1 MFKIAT
7 WNVNSIRVRLEQV
20 LGWLAEEAPDVL
32 AVQETKTVDGG
43 FPAAAFA
50 EIGYRAAFAGEKTYN
65 GVALLSKLP
74 AEDIAT
80 DLPGSADSQRRLL
93 AARYGAMSVV
103 NVYVPN
109 GSEVGSDKYR
119 YKLAWLARFD
129 AYVRSCLAAGAPL
142 IVLGDFNIAPEDRD
156 VHDPALWEGQVLVSP
171 AERAAL
177 RRLVEAGV
185 ADTFRLFE
193 QEARTFSWWDY
204 RALAFRR
211 NHGLRIDLILASP
224 SLAALCTSCRIDKAP
239 RRHPKPS
246 DHTPVVAEFA
256 WDPLDGK
263 GGTVARSCLRDSAVS
278 R

>member
-20 LGWLAEEAPDVL
+20 LGWLAEEEPDVL
-32 AVQETKTVDGG
+32 AVQETKTVDSE

-50 EIGYRAAFAGEKTYN
+50 EIGYRAAFAGERTYN
-65 GVALLSKLP
+65 GVALLSKRLG
-74 AEDIAT
+74 EDIAT
-80 DLPGSADSQRRLL
+80 HLPGSADSQRRLL
-93 AARYGAMSVV
+93 AARYGALIVV

-119 YKLAWLARFD
+119 YKLEWLARFD
-129 AYVRSCLAAGAPL
+129 AYARSCLAAGAPL

-177 RRLVEAGV
+177 RRLLELGLS
-185 ADTFRLFE
+185 DTFRLFE

-224 SLAALCTSCRIDKAP
+224 ALAARCAGCRIDKAP

-263 GGTVARSCLRDSAVS
+263 GGYHRGVELA
-278 R
+278 